1 MSTQLSLFPHLLGF
15 TVFKHKVSRQ
25 KKNGIG
31 RKFGKGIGTLYSV
44 SDLSKK
50 TGIYPQVLRR
60 MMQDCELPEPQT
72 IVGLRLFYTES
83 QFKKLVKSLS

>member
-1 MSTQLSLFPHLLGF
+1 MFTQLSLFPRLLGF
-15 TVFKHKVSRQ
+15 NVFKHRVSKQ

-44 SDLSKK
+44 ADITKK

-60 MMQDCELPEPQT
+60 MMSDCELPEPQT
-72 IVGLRLFYTES
+72 IVGLRLFYTEK
-83 QFKKLVKSLS
+83 QFMKIVKSLS